1 MKTKTSNEIIS
12 SNKNGFR
19 DKRITMTSNEIRSC
33 DWLGVF
39 PFLFRSAMDYI
50 ERLQIKCKKIAQ
62 KMPDS
67 VIDISQENLL
77 PNSYTGQHN
86 YVETD

>member
-19 DKRITMTSNEIRSC
+19 DKGITMTSNEI
-33 DWLGVF
+33 LGVF
-39 PFLFRSAMDYI
+39 PFLFQTAMDYI

-62 KMPDS
+62 KIPDS

-77 PNSYTGQHN
+77 PNWYTGQHN